1 MSVVSEI
8 PLPSRTA
15 RLMVGVLTI
24 LVLLV
29 GAFVLALVGFSAL
42 YAGAPGWV
50 VATAVMAVLVGLV
63 VWFQRLRRAGT
74 RD

>member
-1 MSVVSEI
+1 MSEL

>member
-1 MSVVSEI
+1 MSVVSEL

-15 RLMVGVLTI
+15 RLVVGVLTI

-29 GAFVLALVGFSAL
+29 GAFVLALVGFSAR

-50 VATAVMAVLVGLV
+50 VAIAVMAVLVGLV
-63 VWFQRLRRAGT
+63 VWFQRLRRAGA